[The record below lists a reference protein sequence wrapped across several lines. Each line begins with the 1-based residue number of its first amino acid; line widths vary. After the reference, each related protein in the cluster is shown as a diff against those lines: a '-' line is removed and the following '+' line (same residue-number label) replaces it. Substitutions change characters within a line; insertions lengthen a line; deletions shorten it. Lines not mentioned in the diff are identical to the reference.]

1 MYKKCAL
8 ITYAYHDTYAL
19 GVKKVYSCP
28 FRCYLQYLF
37 NDVPGEREQWSS
49 FSASGPPV
57 GVEVQQTI
65 GQTVWRREKQ
75 ISYTHTL
82 ILPYCY
88 THIPS
93 YCHTLILP
101 YTHTAILSYCH
112 TLILPYTH
120 TAIHSYCHTLILPY
134 CYTHTLILPYTHT
147 AIHTYCH
154 TLILPYTHTTIIN
167 NIARLTT
174 YIE

>member
-101 YTHTAILSYCH
+101 YTHTAILLYTYPHTAIHSYCH

-134 CYTHTLILPYTHT
+134 THT
-147 AIHTYCH
+147 AILSYCH
-154 TLILPYTHTTIIN
+154 THILPLLIT
-167 NIARLTT
+167 LQG
-174 YIE
+174 